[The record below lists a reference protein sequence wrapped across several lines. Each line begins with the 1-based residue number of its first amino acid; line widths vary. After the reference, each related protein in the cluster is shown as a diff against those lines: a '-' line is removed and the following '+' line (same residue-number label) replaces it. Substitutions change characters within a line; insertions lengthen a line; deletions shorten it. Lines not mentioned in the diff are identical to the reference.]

1 MLYVLA
7 FMILLL
13 AAVMILFFA
22 MLGELYSRVGPAP
35 AATGPLEEA
44 KVGQRPQAW
53 PRELAPLATSTDALL
68 LVLSTSCAS
77 CNKVAG
83 QLRDRFEPMAGYDT
97 GVVLSTADPDRAE
110 EFMREYGLPRASV
123 YVDVDGAW
131 VTREFGVLTS
141 PSALI
146 LREGQLSSALVFTD
160 VSALQSAASAAAPTS

>member
-1 MLYVLA
+1 MIYALA
-7 FMILLL
+7 FMILLMV
-13 AAVMILFFA
+13 AVMIMFFA

-53 PRELAPLATSTDALL
+53 PEELAPLATATDAVL

-77 CNKVAG
+77 CAQVAG
-83 QLRDRFEPMAGYDT
+83 QLRDRFEPMTGYDT

-110 EFMREYGLPRASV
+110 AFVREHGLPRASV
-123 YVDVDGAW
+123 YVDVNGAW
-131 VTREFGVLTS
+131 VTKEFGVLTS

-146 LREGQLSSALVFTD
+146 LRDGQVSSALVFTD
-160 VSALQSAASAAAPTS
+160 VAALQSAVSPVT

>member
-1 MLYVLA
+1 MVYVLA
-7 FMILLL
+7 FMVLLL
-13 AAVMILFFA
+13 VAAMIGLFA

-53 PRELAPLATSTDALL
+53 PVELAGLATATDAVL

-77 CNKVAG
+77 CSQVAG
-83 QLRDRFEPMAGYDT
+83 QLRDRFEPMTGYDT
-97 GVVLSTADPDRAE
+97 GVVLSTADPERAE
-110 EFMREYGLPRASV
+110 AFMREHGLPRDSV

-131 VTREFGVLTS
+131 VTEEFGVLTS

-146 LREGQLSSALVFTD
+146 LRDGELTSALVFTD
-160 VSALQSAASAAAPTS
+160 VAALQSAVAPVT